1 MKILS
6 AQQIKE
12 VDEATMQLEP
22 ISSIELMERA
32 ASACA
37 DWIIH
42 HYNTTKHFA
51 IFCGSGNNGG
61 DGLAIARI
69 LKQKHYNVTVFILS
83 NSVYSD
89 NVESNFELWQK
100 INGNTVSIKSEEDFP
115 NLKDESLVVIDCLL
129 GSGLNRNIK
138 GLAAK
143 LIQNINKV
151 QKEVIAIDIPSGM
164 YVDNNATNLHSTI
177 ITATHTLSLELPKLA
192 LILPENREKS
202 GQMHIIPIGLNK
214 EAIEKQESK
223 YEWITEEYFK
233 DFLKK
238 RNRFSHKGNFGHVKI
253 VAGSKGKIGA
263 AVLTSKASIRS
274 GAGLVTAEIPDC
286 GYIVLQTAI
295 PEVMVK
301 INGDSKIDGR
311 IDLDDHTFGIGP
323 GLGTDKETTKEIIRL
338 INRNTEPMV
347 IDADGLN
354 ILSEHK
360 EEWDKIPINSILT
373 PHPKELSRLI
383 GKWNND
389 FEKLERTANLAK
401 KYGLYV
407 VIKGAYTVT
416 VSPQGK
422 FYFNSS
428 GNPGLAT
435 AGSGDVL
442 TGIITG
448 LLAQGYS
455 SLESCIFGIY
465 LHGLAGNIAS
475 QEKGEACMIASDII
489 DNLGKA
495 YLSLQ

>member
-6 AQQIKE
+6 ASQLRE
-12 VDEATMQLEP
+12 VDKLTIENEP

-32 ASACA
+32 SSACS
-37 DWIIH
+37 DWVTH
-42 HYNTTKHFA
+42 NFTTMTNFA
-51 IFCGSGNNGG
+51 VFCGSGNNGG

-69 LKQKHYNVTVFILS
+69 LKQKHYTVTVYILS

-89 NVESNFELWQK
+89 NVESNFELWQR
-100 INGNTVSIKSEEDFP
+100 INGNTISIKSEEDFP
-115 NLKDESLVVIDCLL
+115 NLKDENLVVIDCLF

-138 GLAAK
+138 GLAAN
-143 LIQNINKV
+143 LIQHINKF

-202 GQMHIIPIGLNK
+202 GQMHIIPIGLDKN
-214 EAIEKQESK
+214 AILKQDSH
-223 YEWITEEYFK
+223 YEWITKDYFK
-233 DFLKK
+233 NFIKK
-238 RNRFSHKGNFGHVKI
+238 RKRFSHKRTFGHVKI
-253 VAGSKGKIGA
+253 VAGSRGKIGA
-263 AVLTSKASIRS
+263 AVLASKASIRS
-274 GAGLVTAEIPDC
+274 GAGLVTAEVPEC
-286 GYIVLQTAI
+286 GYTVLQTAI

-301 INGDSKIDGR
+301 INGDSKIDSR

-323 GLGTDKETTKEIIRL
+323 GLGTDKETSKEIIRL

-360 EEWDKIPINSILT
+360 EEWDKIPMNSILT

-416 VSPQGK
+416 VSPNGN

-448 LLAQGYS
+448 VLAQGYS
-455 SLESCIFGIY
+455 SLESCIFGVY
-465 LHGLAGNIAS
+465 LHGLTGNMAS

-489 DNLGKA
+489 ENLGKA